1 MEGGRTALLQPS
13 FLGAAG
19 LALAR
24 CQCHDL
30 EEVVVALEGSLEE
43 EEVAAVVE
51 VLAAGA
57 STALVVPRG
66 FPSVLEAASGVLL
79 EVVDLAWEVAAVVA
93 LVLVVVEGVVAL
105 DLVLVVVEVAVALDL
120 VLVEAEVVVVAMALV
135 EVLVGLALVEQEAW
149 GDLEGWVVAGLPW
162 GLVALLAWA
171 PSKK

>member
-19 LALAR
+19 LASAR
-24 CQCHDL
+24 CRWYGL
-30 EEVVVALEGSLEE
+30 EEVVVALEGSLEEEEE

-57 STALVVPRG
+57 STASVVPRG

-79 EVVDLAWEVAAVVA
+79 GVVDLAWEVAAVVA

-105 DLVLVVVEVAVALDL
+105 DLVLAVVEG
-120 VLVEAEVVVVAMALV
+120 VVVAMALV

-149 GDLEGWVVAGLPW
+149 GDLEGWVVAGVPW

>member
-1 MEGGRTALLQPS
+1 M
-13 FLGAAG
+13 
-19 LALAR
+19 
-24 CQCHDL
+24 
-30 EEVVVALEGSLEE
+30 ALEGSLEEEEE

-57 STALVVPRG
+57 STASVVPRG

-79 EVVDLAWEVAAVVA
+79 GVVDLAWEVAVVVA

-105 DLVLVVVEVAVALDL
+105 DLVLAVVEG
-120 VLVEAEVVVVAMALV
+120 VVVAMALV

-149 GDLEGWVVAGLPW
+149 GDLEGWVVAGVPW
-162 GLVALLAWA
+162 DLVALLAWA

>member
-1 MEGGRTALLQPS
+1 M
-13 FLGAAG
+13 
-19 LALAR
+19 
-24 CQCHDL
+24 
-30 EEVVVALEGSLEE
+30 ALEGSLEEEEE

-57 STALVVPRG
+57 STASVVPRG

-79 EVVDLAWEVAAVVA
+79 GVVDLAWEVAAVVA

-105 DLVLVVVEVAVALDL
+105 DLVLAVVEG
-120 VLVEAEVVVVAMALV
+120 VVVAMALV

-149 GDLEGWVVAGLPW
+149 GDLEGWVVAGVPW

>member
-1 MEGGRTALLQPS
+1 M
-13 FLGAAG
+13 
-19 LALAR
+19 
-24 CQCHDL
+24 
-30 EEVVVALEGSLEE
+30 EGSLEEEEE

-57 STALVVPRG
+57 STASVVPRG

-79 EVVDLAWEVAAVVA
+79 GVVDLAWEVAAVVA

-105 DLVLVVVEVAVALDL
+105 DLVLAVVEG
-120 VLVEAEVVVVAMALV
+120 VVVAMALV

-149 GDLEGWVVAGLPW
+149 GDLEGWVVAGVPW
-162 GLVALLAWA
+162 DLVALLAWA

>member
-1 MEGGRTALLQPS
+1 M
-13 FLGAAG
+13 
-19 LALAR
+19 
-24 CQCHDL
+24 
-30 EEVVVALEGSLEE
+30 ALEGSLEEEEE

-57 STALVVPRG
+57 STASVVPRG

-79 EVVDLAWEVAAVVA
+79 GVVDLAWEVAAVVA

-105 DLVLVVVEVAVALDL
+105 DLVLAVVEG
-120 VLVEAEVVVVAMALV
+120 VVVAMALV

-149 GDLEGWVVAGLPW
+149 GDLEGWVVAGVPW
-162 GLVALLAWA
+162 DLVALLAWA

>member
-19 LALAR
+19 LASAR
-24 CQCHDL
+24 CRWYGL
-30 EEVVVALEGSLEE
+30 EEVVVALEGSLEEEEE

-57 STALVVPRG
+57 STASVVPRG

-79 EVVDLAWEVAAVVA
+79 GVVDLAWEVAAVVA

-105 DLVLVVVEVAVALDL
+105 DLVLAVVEG
-120 VLVEAEVVVVAMALV
+120 VVVAMALV

-149 GDLEGWVVAGLPW
+149 GDLEGWVVAGVPW
-162 GLVALLAWA
+162 DLVALLAWA

>member
-1 MEGGRTALLQPS
+1 M
-13 FLGAAG
+13 
-19 LALAR
+19 
-24 CQCHDL
+24 
-30 EEVVVALEGSLEE
+30 ALEGSLEEEEE

-57 STALVVPRG
+57 STASVVPRG

-79 EVVDLAWEVAAVVA
+79 GVVDLAWEVAAVVA

-105 DLVLVVVEVAVALDL
+105 DLVLVVAEGLVALDL
-120 VLVEAEVVVVAMALV
+120 VLAVVEGVVVAMALV

-149 GDLEGWVVAGLPW
+149 GDLEGWVVAGVPW